1 MVHPLFTCLLF
12 SATIEALFSE
22 LAEDNE
28 VMRERTLK
36 MLAMKL
42 RTIETGPMKTEVKDL
57 LIKECKKILQVL
69 SNGSFILEH

>member
-1 MVHPLFTCLLF
+1 MKFCLLLF
-12 SATIEALFSE
+12 LYFALNVSLLLATIEALFSE

-42 RTIETGPMKTEVKDL
+42 RTLETGVMKPEVKEL
-57 LIKECKKILQVL
+57 LIKECKKILQA
-69 SNGSFILEH
+69 SFC